1 MESTQGF
8 KGFLMFSSRSMLIMT
23 LFLLPLAM
31 AFLAI
36 ILEATSSIW
45 WEFTDFILE
54 SRRGLSSLVRRFKP

>member
-1 MESTQGF
+1 MESAQGF

-36 ILEATSSIW
+36 ILEATSSTW